1 MDPDDCEDEDEEDED
16 EDDEGCGNGVADW
29 LPPPPICCMAQP
41 LTINRNK
48 QIKHNL
54 FADILLTSK
63 FTTSRRIFIII
74 TTNNEEIMCSKLNI
88 CSSYAFII

>member
-41 LTINRNK
+41 PMISRTE

-54 FADILLTSK
+54 FADILLTSNLK
-63 FTTSRRIFIII
+63 TTRQNILDY
-74 TTNNEEIMCSKLNI
+74 NNK
-88 CSSYAFII
+88 

>member
-1 MDPDDCEDEDEEDED
+1 MDPDDCEDEDEDDED

-41 LTINRNK
+41 LIINRTK

-54 FADILLTSK
+54 FADILLTANLKISK
-63 FTTSRRIFIII
+63 
-74 TTNNEEIMCSKLNI
+74 
-88 CSSYAFII
+88 

>member
-1 MDPDDCEDEDEEDED
+1 MDPDDCEDEDDED

-29 LPPPPICCMAQP
+29 LPLPPICCMAQP

-54 FADILLTSK
+54 YADI
-63 FTTSRRIFIII
+63 
-74 TTNNEEIMCSKLNI
+74 
-88 CSSYAFII
+88 

>member
-41 LTINRNK
+41 LTINRTK
-48 QIKHNL
+48 QIEHNL
-54 FADILLTSK
+54 FADNLTNLYAHNIS
-63 FTTSRRIFIII
+63 
-74 TTNNEEIMCSKLNI
+74 LNI
-88 CSSYAFII
+88 HDYNNK